1 MNAMRAINHRQS
13 GLSLI
18 EVLIALAV
26 VSIGLAGMA
35 AMQLTTLQFVHSAH
49 YRSMASTVALDFEE
63 RLWLELAS
71 DDLEGC
77 PDVTAGEGSPMEALL
92 EHWGRDYVGGEGDG
106 VWTWSD
112 AQMLKVPGLSITV
125 GSPVT
130 GMASV
135 TEIPIT
141 LNWCES
147 RFTDTEGVSQGFV
160 CPNATQETFT
170 YNVRILCR
178 AEAETT

>member
-1 MNAMRAINHRQS
+1 MKRMYTNRES

-26 VSIGLAGMA
+26 ISIGLAGMA

-63 RLWLELAS
+63 RLWLELAN
-71 DDLEGC
+71 DGLTGC
-77 PDVTAGEGSPMEALL
+77 PNVSDAAGSPAEALL
-92 EHWGRDYVGGEGDG
+92 DHWSRDYVGGQGAED
-106 VWTWSD
+106 WNWSS
-112 AQMLKVPGLSITV
+112 ARMLKVPNLTITM
-125 GSPVT
+125 GTPVT

-135 TEIPIT
+135 TQIPVT
-141 LNWCES
+141 LSWNEN
-147 RFTDTEGVSQGFV
+147 RFSDVE
-160 CPNATQETFT
+160 ATTETFT

-178 AEAETT
+178 AVEEEEET

>member
-1 MNAMRAINHRQS
+1 MKRMYTNRES

-26 VSIGLAGMA
+26 ISIGLAGMA

-63 RLWLELAS
+63 RLWLELANDGLS
-71 DDLEGC
+71 GC
-77 PDVTAGEGSPMEALL
+77 PDVSDGGTPAAELL
-92 EHWGRDYVGGEGDG
+92 AHWSRDHVGGETDAD
-106 VWTWSD
+106 WDWSS
-112 AQMLKVPGLSITV
+112 ARMLKVPNLTITM
-125 GSPVT
+125 GTPVT

-135 TEIPIT
+135 TQIPVT
-141 LNWCES
+141 LSWNEN
-147 RFTDTEGVSQGFV
+147 RFSDVE
-160 CPNATQETFT
+160 ATTETFT

-178 AEAETT
+178 AVEEEEET

>member
-1 MNAMRAINHRQS
+1 MMTPMPSTHRQS

-26 VSIGLAGMA
+26 TSIGLVGMA

-63 RLWLELAS
+63 RLWLELANN
-71 DDLEGC
+71 DLTGC
-77 PDVTAGEGSPMEALL
+77 PDVTDGEGSPIEELL
-92 EHWGRDYVGGEGDG
+92 AHWNRDYVGGAGDG
-106 VWTWSD
+106 VWDWSD
-112 AQMLKVPGLSITV
+112 ARMLKVPNLTIAAGT
-125 GSPVT
+125 PVT

-135 TEIPIT
+135 TEIPVT
-141 LNWCES
+141 LSWNEN
-147 RFTDTEGVSQGFV
+147 RFSDVETT
-160 CPNATQETFT
+160 TETFT

-178 AEAETT
+178 PSA

>member
-1 MNAMRAINHRQS
+1 MMSPMKTPMITRNGQS

-63 RLWLELAS
+63 RLWLEVADNDLA
-71 DDLEGC
+71 GC
-77 PDVTAGEGSPMEALL
+77 PDVTDGEGSPIDALL
-92 EHWGRDYVGGEGDG
+92 EHWNRDYVGGEGD
-106 VWTWSD
+106 WNWSS
-112 AQMLKVPGLSITV
+112 ARMLKVSNLAIDAGEPDTSMSGVTQI
-125 GSPVT
+125 PVT
-130 GMASV
+130 L
-135 TEIPIT
+135 T
-141 LNWCES
+141 WCES
-147 RFTDTEGVSQGFV
+147 RFTDLEGEDQTDQ
-160 CPNATQETFT
+160 CPSATVETFT

-178 AEAETT
+178 PSA